1 MEKMIVEDV
10 RIVTKDTTVGDQH
23 DESFITYYDVQVKVF
38 GFWWSLDKDPE
49 AKTKLQQAMDMRD
62 QFLDII
68 KGRS

>member
-1 MEKMIVEDV
+1 MIVEDV
-10 RIVTKDTTVGDQH
+10 RIVNKDTTIGDQH

-38 GFWWSLDKDPE
+38 DFWWSLDKNPE
-49 AKTKLQQAMDMRD
+49 KKMKLQDAIDMRD